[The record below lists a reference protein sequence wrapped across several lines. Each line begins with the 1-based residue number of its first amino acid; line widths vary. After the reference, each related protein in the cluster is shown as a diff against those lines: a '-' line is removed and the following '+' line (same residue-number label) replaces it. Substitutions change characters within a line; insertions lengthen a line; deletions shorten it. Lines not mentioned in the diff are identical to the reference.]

1 MMALPMISYTDVV
14 TKQLVEN
21 WADDKG
27 FVAEEEIYT
36 HLQER
41 FGVQTIN
48 VIHAKD
54 EGEFLMLTLTTDC
67 WQEPREFALLSNGS
81 LAW

>member
-1 MMALPMISYTDVV
+1 MALPVISYRDVV

-27 FVAEEEIYT
+27 IVAEEEICT

-41 FGVQTIN
+41 FGVQVVN
-48 VIHAKD
+48 LIHAKD
-54 EGEFLMLTLTTDC
+54 EGEFLLLILTTDC
-67 WQEPREFALLSNGS
+67 WQEPREFALLSSGS